1 MTDPSCNLVTRR
13 TFLAGLGASVML
25 VACGGSQIT
34 VLSPKNRGAAPTVGS
49 LGEPTDRVLVV
60 IELGG
65 GNDGLSMVVPHG
77 NDRYHDLRTTTRVE
91 NPIDL
96 DGEVGFHP
104 NLTGLAGMYRA
115 GEVAIV
121 EGVGIPDPDL
131 SHFTSMDR
139 WWTGATDSTRR
150 AGWLGRYLDGTVGYE
165 DPLAGVVIG
174 PGPTPAMLGDGSFTV
189 AISDASGLTP
199 NVPEW
204 IDDVDELMAM
214 WRGFVPE
221 GPSAID
227 LTPIQRAIE
236 ASVNARDEL
245 GGALGSTSR
254 RAGRPGRIDLTEQ
267 LRIAATLIASG
278 VSPTVIYVHGFGDF
292 DTHLEQPRRHGELM
306 AALDEALQEFFR
318 LLDAG
323 GRRDRVT
330 VLTASEFGR
339 RARDNGGGTDH
350 GTANAQLVIGS
361 TVTGG
366 RYGEA
371 PSLTRLD
378 ANSNLIHTVDFR
390 SLYATVLSNWL
401 DADHETVLDGSFET
415 LGLFA

>member
-1 MTDPSCNLVTRR
+1 MTDPACNLVTRR

-34 VLSPKNRGAAPTVGS
+34 VLSPKDRGAAPPVGS
-49 LGEPTDRVLVV
+49 LGESTNRVLVV
-60 IELGG
+60 VELGG

-77 NDRYHDLRTTTRVE
+77 NDRYHDLRTTTRIE

-96 DGEVGFHP
+96 DGEIGFHP
-104 NLTGLAGMYRA
+104 NLAALADMYLA

-121 EGVGIPDPDL
+121 EGVGIPNPDL

-139 WWTGATDSTRR
+139 WWTGAADSTRR

-165 DPLAGVVIG
+165 DPLAGIVIG

-199 NVPEW
+199 NVPDW

-221 GPSAID
+221 APSAID
-227 LTPIQRAIE
+227 LSPVQRAIE
-236 ASVNARDEL
+236 ASVDARDALES
-245 GGALGSTSR
+245 ALGLPTA
-254 RAGRPGRIDLTEQ
+254 RAGRPARTDLTEQ
-267 LRIAATLIASG
+267 LRIAAQLIASS

-292 DTHLEQPRRHGELM
+292 DTHLEQVRRHGELM
-306 AALDEALQEFFR
+306 TALNTALAEFFA
-318 LLDAG
+318 LLDDSG
-323 GRRDRVT
+323 QRDRVT

-339 RARDNGGGTDH
+339 RARENGGGTDH

-361 TVTGG
+361 SVTGG
-366 RYGEA
+366 RYGES

-378 ANSNLIHTVDFR
+378 TNSNLIHTVDFR
-390 SLYATVLSNWL
+390 SLYATVLDGWL
-401 DADHETVLDGSFET
+401 ETDHIGVLDGEYEP
-415 LGLFA
+415 LGFFS